1 MRLFPLA
8 LAFLAILP
16 GCSPIAALN
25 SAAPKTGYHVVSGL
39 SYGDH
44 ARQRLDLYIPDNATT
59 DSPLVVF
66 FYGGGWRAGN
76 REDYLFVSQALA
88 SSGFVVAI
96 PDYRLYPEVRF
107 PTFVED
113 GALAVGYLLDPEKS
127 PRTASRKTV
136 LAGHSAGAHT
146 ALMLTLNTDYL
157 GTLDVD
163 VNSAISGAVGLSGP
177 YDFAPIKGERL
188 QKIFAPADPVST
200 SQPITFARA
209 DAPPVLLIHGLSDTT
224 VLLRNSR
231 NLAARIGE
239 LGGEVTLIEYPK
251 IGHAP
256 MVGAFAVPLRWLA
269 PTLEDVTAF
278 VRQTR

>member
-25 SAAPKTGYHVVSGL
+25 SAAPKTGYQMVSGL

-44 ARQRLDLYIPDNATT
+44 ARQRLDLYIPNDATT
-59 DSPLVVF
+59 DAPLIVF
-66 FYGGGWRAGN
+66 FYGGGWRSGS
-76 REDYLFVSQALA
+76 REDYLFVGQALA
-88 SSGFVVAI
+88 SKGFVVAI

-113 GALAVGYLLDPEKS
+113 GALAVAYLLDPEKS
-127 PRTASRKTV
+127 PRTVGRKTV

-146 ALMLTLNTDYL
+146 ALMLTLNADYL
-157 GTLDVD
+157 GALDVD
-163 VNSAISGAVGLSGP
+163 VNAAISGAVGLSGP

-231 NLAARIGE
+231 NLAARLQE

-278 VRQTR
+278 VERLR

>member
-25 SAAPKTGYHVVSGL
+25 SAAPKTGYQMVSGL

-44 ARQRLDLYIPDNATT
+44 ARQRLDLYIPNDATT
-59 DSPLVVF
+59 DAPLIVF
-66 FYGGGWRAGN
+66 FYGGGWRSGS
-76 REDYLFVSQALA
+76 REDYLFVGQALA
-88 SSGFVVAI
+88 SKGFVVAI

-113 GALAVGYLLDPEKS
+113 GALAVAYLLDPEKS
-127 PRTASRKTV
+127 PRTVGRKTV

-146 ALMLTLNTDYL
+146 ALMLTLNADYL

-163 VNSAISGAVGLSGP
+163 ANAAISGAIGLSGP

-231 NLAARIGE
+231 NLAARLQE

-278 VRQTR
+278 VERLR

>member
-76 REDYLFVSQALA
+76 REDYLFVGQALA
-88 SSGFVVAI
+88 SSGFVVTI

-113 GALAVGYLLDPEKS
+113 CECW
-127 PRTASRKTV
+127 T
-136 LAGHSAGAHT
+136 
-146 ALMLTLNTDYL
+146 
-157 GTLDVD
+157 
-163 VNSAISGAVGLSGP
+163 
-177 YDFAPIKGERL
+177 
-188 QKIFAPADPVST
+188 
-200 SQPITFARA
+200 
-209 DAPPVLLIHGLSDTT
+209 
-224 VLLRNSR
+224 
-231 NLAARIGE
+231 
-239 LGGEVTLIEYPK
+239 
-251 IGHAP
+251 
-256 MVGAFAVPLRWLA
+256 
-269 PTLEDVTAF
+269 
-278 VRQTR
+278 